1 MKELLASLHEINL
14 MSITVRLLM
23 ATIFSG
29 VIGMERVS
37 KRRPAGFRTH
47 ILVCVGAVLVMMT
60 NQYMVEKLG
69 YSTDASRLGAQV
81 ISGIGF
87 LGAGTIIVVGR
98 NQVMG
103 LTTAAGLWACACM
116 GLALGIGFYEGAIM
130 GFIFLV
136 AAMTVLH
143 RFEEYVEV
151 HSLVVA
157 MYVELESMGALSAFM
172 ANIKKRQVKIFN
184 LEIEKLKAEGYQ
196 AVCVTMTVRLPE
208 ERDHAKF
215 LFELNELEGVRYVEE
230 LT

>member
-1 MKELLASLHEINL
+1 MQEMVTSLHDINL
-14 MSITVRLLM
+14 LSITVRLLL

-116 GLALGIGFYEGAIM
+116 GLAIGIGFYEGAIM
-130 GFIFLV
+130 GFVFLF
-136 AAMTVLH
+136 AAMTILH
-143 RFEEYVEV
+143 HFEEYVEV
-151 HSLVVA
+151 HSLVMA
-157 MYVELESMGALSAFM
+157 MYVELENMGALSTFM
-172 ANIKKRQVKIFN
+172 ANIKKRQIRIFN
-184 LEIEKLKAEGYQ
+184 LEIEKLKTEGYQ
-196 AVCVTMTVRLPE
+196 AACVTMTLRLPE
-208 ERDHAKF
+208 QMDHAKF
-215 LFELNELEGVRYVEE
+215 VFELNQLEGVRYVEE